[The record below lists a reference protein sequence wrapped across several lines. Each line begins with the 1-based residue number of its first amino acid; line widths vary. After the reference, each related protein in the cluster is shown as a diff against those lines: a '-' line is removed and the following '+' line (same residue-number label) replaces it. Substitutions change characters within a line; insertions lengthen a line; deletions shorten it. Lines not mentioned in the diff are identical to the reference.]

1 MAQLRIL
8 IPHGYGYGKLAEGIY
23 SHTYLISPVARILIK
38 QKLTAV
44 QPGRCVLNERAMRRD
59 RASRSSVAIAAARL
73 KNWQLSLLSRMD
85 KETYAHWLDASWGDF
100 RKQLL
105 EAYPDVSRSKSNSV
119 PRSPERISKMS
130 NMSSQSDEETG
141 CAAFQMAVQRS
152 ETDLTADLPMDM
164 STEQMPEERPDDRPQ
179 LVQIKTDD
187 DGGDATSE
195 GSRQTELAVEGQS
208 CLRSGLEG
216 LSYQEAHAIRNRL
229 RLRLN
234 AIHSNAMVS
243 GKELHTAVASLGL
256 TKHSVEEMNEFL
268 NLLADFI
275 GLKFVEEE
283 RQLEEDEE
291 DDVTSS
297 YTSIALLFSDHRG
310 SKRASTKIRRPVW
323 AWPTQKDVTE
333 HSNALKE
340 VKVTLR
346 RSVTATTGMD
356 TEIKCNHNM
365 APAQA
370 LMEVFL
376 AKEGPTHKHIF
387 GSKRMDQF
395 RAMKEILLAGDT
407 NRLVAEL
414 TFVRIN
420 DLASPPE
427 AVHPLVYIEPLVAL
441 LIIGNGVMIGFQT
454 EPAHQEWPGW
464 IYFEMSFAFVLWI
477 EIGFRMRLLR
487 CFQYWCGPERYWNWF
502 DILLAGTGFS
512 DIVLQLASGQEAEIG
527 GTGLLRF
534 CRLIRLVRIVK
545 VFRIKILK
553 DLRLMI
559 RGLIAGIKTLSL
571 AFLLLFAVLYVIA
584 GFATI
589 SFGTDEKT
597 IAIGLASYF
606 KNIPAT
612 MFTAFRCF
620 NGECV
625 TDSGQPIPSLLAEE
639 FGLPFILSYVAS
651 YMLVTMGIFNV
662 ILAVYVDITMRAAKE
677 NDIQTA
683 EAYARESIRIA
694 RTTRELLK
702 RFVAAY
708 HAFCDMEENGT
719 PNHHGSLKKLPSAA
733 LLTEDLMTDVAIS
746 KELFLLVIQ
755 DKKIQRLMDELDL
768 PPDRAN
774 LPRDVSN
781 ELVVLRR
788 NGWNPVE
795 VVRKAEEDADRKI
808 LEQFYAADESL
819 RALVVQTIRPRMSV
833 RLGTPRYW
841 WEWRELFVGLAFWC
855 AIATSVVHCVRRAR
869 RRRRLHLL
877 PIVLKDIFITLAAFL
892 LTAQPF
898 LWLWSFLLAP
908 LWRLCA
914 RLPGLSQVH
923 PGPAHWE
930 EFLAL
935 AVLLWLALRIAY
947 INWYHNAQRLRT
959 QQHLDDLLYALLEP
973 PRTPARPSVDLDF
986 ETEAVPSSLFGGRGD
1001 QAAEAEERLQRLRKF
1016 VEASEAASR
1025 TAYLNRSMARPGH
1038 PRIDPGAF
1046 WRILLMLALPL
1057 TCAEQAGF
1065 HWKFGMGRG
1074 EVGLKGFHCGC

>member
-1 MAQLRIL
+1 
-8 IPHGYGYGKLAEGIY
+8 
-23 SHTYLISPVARILIK
+23 
-38 QKLTAV
+38 
-44 QPGRCVLNERAMRRD
+44 
-59 RASRSSVAIAAARL
+59 
-73 KNWQLSLLSRMD
+73 MD

-774 LPRDVSN
+774 LF
-781 ELVVLRR
+781 
-788 NGWNPVE
+788 E
-795 VVRKAEEDADRKI
+795 VIDADGSGTLQMAELLHGLLKI
-808 LEQFYAADESL
+808 
-819 RALVVQTIRPRMSV
+819 
-833 RLGTPRYW
+833 
-841 WEWRELFVGLAFWC
+841 
-855 AIATSVVHCVRRAR
+855 
-869 RRRRLHLL
+869 
-877 PIVLKDIFITLAAFL
+877 
-892 LTAQPF
+892 
-898 LWLWSFLLAP
+898 
-908 LWRLCA
+908 
-914 RLPGLSQVH
+914 
-923 PGPAHWE
+923 
-930 EFLAL
+930 
-935 AVLLWLALRIAY
+935 
-947 INWYHNAQRLRT
+947 
-959 QQHLDDLLYALLEP
+959 
-973 PRTPARPSVDLDF
+973 
-986 ETEAVPSSLFGGRGD
+986 
-1001 QAAEAEERLQRLRKF
+1001 
-1016 VEASEAASR
+1016 
-1025 TAYLNRSMARPGH
+1025 
-1038 PRIDPGAF
+1038 
-1046 WRILLMLALPL
+1046 
-1057 TCAEQAGF
+1057 
-1065 HWKFGMGRG
+1065 RG
-1074 EVGLKGFHCGC
+1074 EVNKSDTVASYLATKACQSMVQELKEESLKTVLEMRAKLYQQMLTLEDKLDSMTAAAPQRGTGSPNGSRGPEGSKSPEGMESPDIVRDASCRSTPISFRRISKESGQTELLGSKSSASRSENRSALSTPSVVKESFHSHSKLPRALTDVQPSAQPALGDVDGEPSME